1 METIFPN
8 PQSSEQSPTS
18 TSHTPLT
25 NWNVTAL
32 VALITLLVGIA
43 LGYSARPML
52 DPAPAPTPVVIVV
65 TPAPNTDANAA
76 AALTPTTKRA
86 TLLDAVIAQTR
97 HFKGNT
103 NAPVTIIEFGDFQ

>member
-1 METIFPN
+1 MESNLSN
-8 PQSSEQSPTS
+8 PQTSEQLPLHTS
-18 TSHTPLT
+18 LSAST
-25 NWNVTAL
+25 NWNVTILSAL
-32 VALITLLVGIA
+32 AMLLIGITL
-43 LGYSARPML
+43 GYTARPML

>member
-1 METIFPN
+1 
-8 PQSSEQSPTS
+8 
-18 TSHTPLT
+18 
-25 NWNVTAL
+25 
-32 VALITLLVGIA
+32 
-43 LGYSARPML
+43 
-52 DPAPAPTPVVIVV
+52 VVIVV